1 MGVTSD
7 PSDPRLTRG
16 VDETRAPMADAYL
29 VLSDEEIA
37 QGFERPFRDAYKH
50 LKCGAVTTMNYSI
63 AATYARQ
70 PHFYGSTYCCQCQ
83 MHRPVGERG
92 EFVWVEN
99 GKATDIKVGT

>member
-7 PSDPRLTRG
+7 PNDPRLTRG
-16 VDETRAPMADAYL
+16 VDEVRVPMADAYL

-37 QGFERPFRDAYKH
+37 QGFARPLRDQYLH
-50 LKCGAVTTMNYSI
+50 VKCGAVTTMNYSI

-70 PHFYGSTYCCQCQ
+70 PHFYGATYCCQCG

-92 EFVWVEN
+92 EFVWLEN
-99 GKATDIKVGT
+99 GDVTDIKVGT